1 MTVVI
6 TPVGTSLFT
15 NGGKENTTI
24 SNLFA
29 DIEDLDGDQW
39 NLYPTAINL
48 LRTESVD
55 FINEKQ
61 ESAAAELQSSMAIR
75 SQQGHNITVRLL
87 ASDTVASRLAAEIL
101 QSSAAAVLG
110 PQCTFEFNP
119 DTDVI
124 QGLQVLYPM
133 QFRNDGIPNLKDR
146 LNTIYYNTSE
156 NEINLAINITAGYG
170 AFVPPMMLFSQGIG
184 GIPLYYHFKDSH
196 MVLDLSKI

>member
-1 MTVVI
+1 MTTVI
-6 TPVGTSLFT
+6 TPVGTSLFA

-24 SNLFA
+24 SDLFA
-29 DIEDLDGDQW
+29 DIEDLGGNQW
-39 NLYPTAINL
+39 HLYQTEINL
-48 LRTESVD
+48 LRTESES
-55 FINEKQ
+55 FINSKE

-75 SQQGHNITVRLL
+75 GQQGHDITVRLL

-101 QSSAAAVLG
+101 QLSAAAVLG
-110 PQCTFEFNP
+110 PQCTFDFDP

-124 QGLQVLYPM
+124 EGLQVLYPM
-133 QFRNDGIPNLKDR
+133 QFENEGIPNLKDR
-146 LNTIYYNTSE
+146 LNTIHHNASE
-156 NEINLAINITAGYG
+156 NGINLAINITAGYG